1 MFKNDYVERLW
12 NKDYIW
18 AEVVKDI
25 IERLIAMYSDFYADE
40 KQEDK
45 IKIIDI
51 ISQLQEKLKQ
61 EWDKL
66 DKRLITKI
74 MD

>member
-1 MFKNDYVERLW
+1 
-12 NKDYIW
+12 
-18 AEVVKDI
+18 VKDI

-45 IKIIDI
+45 IKTIDI

-61 EWDKL
+61 E
-66 DKRLITKI
+66 
-74 MD
+74 

>member
-45 IKIIDI
+45 TKTIDI

>member
-25 IERLIAMYSDFYADE
+25 IERFIAMYSDFYADE

-45 IKIIDI
+45 TKTIDI

-61 EWDKL
+61 EWENLPKG
-66 DKRLITKI
+66 
-74 MD
+74 

>member
-45 IKIIDI
+45 TKTIDI

-61 EWDKL
+61 EWENLPKG
-66 DKRLITKI
+66 
-74 MD
+74 

>member
-45 IKIIDI
+45 TKTIDI

-66 DKRLITKI
+66 DK
-74 MD
+74 

>member
-45 IKIIDI
+45 IKTIDI

-66 DKRLITKI
+66 DK
-74 MD
+74 